1 MASVVKRSARAI
13 LLDDQSRLVLIKRTR
28 PGQDPY
34 WTAPGGG
41 LEPAD
46 ISVQSGLRRE
56 LREEL
61 GAKAEGYEQVF
72 LFSSPAGEGVSVQHF
87 FVCRLVSLDMRA
99 RTGPEF
105 ADASRGG
112 YDLDFV
118 GLGDESLTAVDLK
131 PDALKDFI
139 AANREALLAAVG
151 L

>member
-1 MASVVKRSARAI
+1 MVSVVKRSARAI

-87 FVCRLVSLDMRA
+87 SCAGWSA
-99 RTGPEF
+99 WTCGPE
-105 ADASRGG
+105 RGR
-112 YDLDFV
+112 
-118 GLGDESLTAVDLK
+118 SSQTPAVAGTTWTSWGWGTK
-131 PDALKDFI
+131 A
-139 AANREALLAAVG
+139 
-151 L
+151 